1 MGSGPERRTKNRLII
16 ALLVLAGGLLLPGC
30 QTQPPPTAMPSDITG
45 TPDIVGDMMTRV
57 AGTATAP
64 MPGGIQTQP
73 PGYVTPSGDPSQSGE
88 GELWSVYF
96 TDPAIPFDDVTT
108 GGIEDNLIW
117 LIDHAQ
123 YTIDAAVFEFGLQN
137 VADALIRAQQRG
149 VQVRMVHDDEH
160 TAEDEEMAQVIAAG
174 IPATGDRREPY
185 MHNKFFVFDRSIVWT
200 GSTNIT
206 VNGMYRNNNNAL
218 AIVSEELA
226 ANYTAE
232 FEEMFNGQFGP
243 SSPANTPFPGIPI
256 NSTMW
261 VETYFSPEDLARDQ
275 IVSVVS
281 EAQHSV
287 HFMAFSFTSDEI
299 GDAMMQRADAGVEV
313 AGIFETRGANTQYS
327 ECPRMLNYGLDV
339 RLDGNPRTMHHKVV
353 IIDGA
358 IVVTG
363 SFNFSSNATNNN
375 DENILIIHSPYV
387 AARYEEEFNRRMA
400 EAQWPAGG
408 ECLSGAD

>member
-1 MGSGPERRTKNRLII
+1 MGSGPERR
-16 ALLVLAGGLLLPGC
+16 ALRHLFTVVIVIAGGLLLSAC
-30 QTQPPPTAMPSDITG
+30 QTQPPPTTDIGRTG
-45 TPDIVGDMMTRV
+45 TPNVVGDVMTRV
-57 AGTATAP
+57 AGSAAP
-64 MPGGIQTQP
+64 DMPGGIRTQP
-73 PGYVTPSGDPSQSGE
+73 PVISTPSGDPSESGE
-88 GELWSVYF
+88 GDLWAVYF
-96 TDPAIPFDDVTT
+96 TDPVIPFDDVTT

-137 VADALIRAQQRG
+137 VADALIRAHNRG

-160 TAEDEEMAQVIAAG
+160 TAEDAEMAQVIAAG
-174 IPATGDRREPY
+174 IPATPDRRDAY
-185 MHNKFFVFDRSIVWT
+185 MHNKFFVFDGSIVWT

-206 VNGMYRNNNNAL
+206 VNGMYRNNNNAI
-218 AIVSEELA
+218 AIVSDELA

-232 FEEMFNGQFGP
+232 FEEMFNGAFGP
-243 SSPANTPFPGIPI
+243 TSPYNTPYPGTPLGDSI
-256 NSTMW
+256 W
-261 VETYFSPEDLARDQ
+261 VETYFSPEDLTRDQ

-287 HFMAFSFTSDEI
+287 HFMAFAFTSDEI
-299 GDAMMQRADAGVEV
+299 GQAMMDRADAGVEI

-327 ECPRMLNYGLDV
+327 ECPRLLNHGVDV

-353 IIDGA
+353 IVDGA